1 MALTFDTISI
11 KNNYLT
17 FSISKTINQNDENTD
32 SKLILAPYLPVPKID
47 FGQAKINESIER
59 NISIVNP
66 QKFEVVLS
74 IYMSFNKSDKLAQ
87 LKLNAGSNTNFNIK
101 WQPDKPDK
109 YSYTIIFEVINQ
121 ARLKF
126 SVNAVGLCIPD
137 SAAKP
142 LKRMLRPLNPNEIG
156 KHIHNQKA
164 ISNVTRVLT
173 SKKEKE
179 NVATAILISS
189 KQQQNKP
196 SINKHVAPSSSN
208 NLPVAP
214 AVISRQ
220 RSVSRDGP
228 RYTAER
234 ARIRSEKNALNQIDV
249 PKPIYTNYLK
259 RNSNKTSSNYKSVN
273 ANKNSS
279 FASNKDNNQKA
290 KPFHDDNNNK
300 ITANCTYNKPNV
312 STPQSSECKKNCS
325 HNSNCDSCD
334 NKWLKEEEDI
344 YNQEADGLI
353 TSTQKTLGTT
363 SKFFVRSRRTLLAQ
377 KNFIDYPLVT
387 PMLEHQKSDHIQSLT
402 AKSTSSFNDLLSPIK
417 LEKNLKVPE
426 TVEFNEN
433 SEGSVY
439 YHEMLYSPR
448 VGLNSS
454 GYDRT
459 FIKYAALEN
468 FI

>member
-1 MALTFDTISI
+1 MALEFDTISI
-11 KNNYLT
+11 KNSYLT
-17 FSISKTINQNDENTD
+17 FSISKTINQKDENSD

-47 FGQAKINESIER
+47 FGQAKIKESIER
-59 NISIVNP
+59 NLSIVNP

-74 IYMSFNKSDKLAQ
+74 IYMSCNKSDKLAQ
-87 LKLNAGSNTNFNIK
+87 LELNPGSNTNFNIK
-101 WQPDKPDK
+101 WQPEKPDK

-126 SVNAVGLCIPD
+126 AVNAVGLCIPD
-137 SAAKP
+137 SAVKP
-142 LKRMLRPLNPNEIG
+142 LKRMLRPLNPNEMG
-156 KHIHNQKA
+156 KQIHNQKA

-179 NVATAILISS
+179 NVATAVLISS

-208 NLPVAP
+208 NLQLAP
-214 AVISRQ
+214 AVIRRQ

-279 FASNKDNNQKA
+279 VASNKDNQKLN
-290 KPFHDDNNNK
+290 PFHDDNNNK
-300 ITANCTYNKPNV
+300 IISNCTYNKPNIF
-312 STPQSSECKKNCS
+312 TPQSSECKKNCS

-344 YNQEADGLI
+344 YNQETDGLI
-353 TSTQKTLGTT
+353 TSTQKTLAST
-363 SKFFVRSRRTLLAQ
+363 SKFFIRRTLLAQ
-377 KNFIDYPLVT
+377 KTFFDYPQVT
-387 PMLEHQKSDHIQSLT
+387 PMLEHQKSDHVQSLT

-417 LEKNLKVPE
+417 LENNLKVPE
-426 TVEFNEN
+426 TVEFNAN

-439 YHEMLYSPR
+439 YHEMLYSPQ
-448 VGLNSS
+448 VGFSS
-454 GYDRT
+454 SAYDRT